1 MSSSGGNDASP
12 DVTVQLDYYTSLQ
25 FVALAVNDIYKSKR
39 VGEDSLCDREFG
51 IELVASQSNLQERG
65 SRLAIHHIHTRGCT
79 WFAPAASSTDMNYTS
94 CLSTRDLIYYLTR
107 RGRSCLT
114 ETDHEAMATIVLL
127 SIYNYLIM
135 NTHTDNTFDKTNYN
149 RGCPARRGESHYF

>member
-79 WFAPAASSTDMNYTS
+79 WFAPAASSLNMLTFPFL
-94 CLSTRDLIYYLTR
+94 LSNVDLQLSYHERCTR
-107 RGRSCLT
+107 RILLIGQIIIVDALLAVTSLITLRTQLIRSNPL
-114 ETDHEAMATIVLL
+114 
-127 SIYNYLIM
+127 
-135 NTHTDNTFDKTNYN
+135 
-149 RGCPARRGESHYF
+149 HYQN

>member
-127 SIYNYLIM
+127 V
-135 NTHTDNTFDKTNYN
+135 
-149 RGCPARRGESHYF
+149 SHFSTG